1 MDKIKYVKFHCTV
14 CKSETNGHTLNG
26 CPHCGNKQFQ
36 AEYEEKEIKLIIET
50 PKIINNH
57 HLLRLREMIEKKYE
71 KA

>member
-36 AEYEEKEIKLIIET
+36 AEYEEKEIKLIIE
-50 PKIINNH
+50 KLIF
-57 HLLRLREMIEKKYE
+57 
-71 KA
+71 